1 VWTVTAI
8 TYVASHCISSIA
20 NSNMIGS
27 GCVSVL
33 VVEEYVIEK

>member
-1 VWTVTAI
+1 MWTVTAL

-20 NSNMIGS
+20 NSSVIGS

-33 VVEEYVIEK
+33 VVQEYVIEK